1 MARRVFQVRHLP
13 GFIATALVVLVS
25 LGTLVA
31 LLSRAEG
38 GGSALSRYDWLA
50 LRFTVYQAALSAL
63 LSVVL
68 AVPVARALAR
78 RSFPGRGLLITLL
91 GAPFILPTLV
101 AILGLIAV
109 FGKNGVVAFVA
120 GWLGLPPP
128 SIYGLQGILIAH
140 VFFNLPL
147 ATRLI
152 LQGWLAVPSERFR
165 LAASLGFGPRDVA
178 RHIEWQ
184 MLRAVAPG
192 AFMVIFLICMT
203 SFSIALAL
211 GGGPKATT
219 VELAIYEAFRFDFD
233 LARAARLALLQ
244 FGLGAVIAVAAFK
257 LSLPSGFGAGLGRV
271 VVRHDAARLPARL
284 FDGLSITLA
293 SVFLLAP
300 LLMLVIKG
308 GQGLFDLP
316 ESVWRAALRSVLVA
330 AASTLAAV
338 LMGLSVAA
346 LVVGAKARV
355 VELIGTLTIVASPL
369 VVGTGLFIMVLPF
382 AKPSDL
388 ALPVTALVNAVMALP
403 FLLRALVP
411 ALSEVETNYGALA
424 DSLGMRGGTRLRRLW
439 LPLLARPLGFGAGLA
454 AALSMGDLGVITL
467 FAAPEGATLPMQIY
481 RLMSSYRMEQAMGAA
496 LLLLILSLGAFALLD
511 RGGRTGARS

>member
-1 MARRVFQVRHLP
+1 M
-13 GFIATALVVLVS
+13 IATTLVVVIS
-25 LGTLVA
+25 LGTLAA

-38 GGSALSRYDWLA
+38 GGVLSRYDWLA
-50 LRFTVYQAALSAL
+50 LRFTVFQAALSAF

-68 AVPVARALAR
+68 AIPVARALAR
-78 RSFPGRGLLITLL
+78 RDFPGRGLLITLL

-109 FGKNGVVAFVA
+109 FGKNGILAAIA

-165 LAASLGFGPRDVA
+165 LAASLGFAPRDVA
-178 RHIEWQ
+178 RHIEWP

-244 FGLGAVIAVAAFK
+244 FGLGAVIAVLAFT
-257 LSLPSGFGAGLGRV
+257 LALPSGFGAGLGRV
-271 VVRHDAARLPARL
+271 VVRYDAAGFGARVA
-284 FDGLSITLA
+284 DTLSIALA
-293 SVFLLAP
+293 SAFLLVP
-300 LLMLVIKG
+300 LGMLVLKG
-308 GQGLFDLP
+308 SAGLFDLP
-316 ESVWRAALRSVLVA
+316 GSVWQAALRSVLVA
-330 AASTLAAV
+330 AVSTIAAV

-355 VELIGTLTIVASPL
+355 VDLIGTMTIVASPL
-369 VVGTGLFIMVLPF
+369 VVGTGLFIIVLPF
-382 AKPSDL
+382 AKPSDV

-403 FLLRALVP
+403 FMLRALVP
-411 ALSEVETNYGALA
+411 ALTDVEANYGALA
-424 DSLGMRGGTRLRRLW
+424 DSLGMRGVTRLRRLW
-439 LPLLARPLGFGAGLA
+439 LPLLARPLGFGAGLS

-467 FAAPEGATLPMQIY
+467 FAAPDGATLPMQIY

-496 LLLLILSLGAFALLD
+496 LLLMILSLGAFALLD
-511 RGGRTGARS
+511 RGGRANART